1 MAVTG
6 LKIHFSTSV
15 SMVDACHIVPFAE
28 THDDT
33 ISNGIALS
41 PTIHRAFDRGL
52 LSISDD
58 YRVLVHKKVQ
68 DFSRDIPFSQLH
80 KQQLF
85 LPEEERFYP
94 SRERLGWHRGRYGF

>member
-1 MAVTG
+1 MAITD

-15 SMVDACHIVPFAE
+15 SMVDACHIVLFAE

-58 YRVLVHKKVQ
+58 YRVLVHKK
-68 DFSRDIPFSQLH
+68 SAG
-80 KQQLF
+80 F
-85 LPEEERFYP
+85 LPGYP
-94 SRERLGWHRGRYGF
+94 F